1 MTDIKPADLDEHLRS
16 SEHVSF
22 AEVFRDQNEQYGE
35 SKCMIE
41 EIHDGKLVR
50 SLNDDGHAL
59 GRLNDDVTILN
70 VKRKREE
77 DHGEDHGEVRPAKIP
92 KPDVQVSK
100 LFILVSV

>member
-70 VKRKREE
+70 VKRKRAE
-77 DHGEDHGEVRPAKIP
+77 DHGEDRPAKIP